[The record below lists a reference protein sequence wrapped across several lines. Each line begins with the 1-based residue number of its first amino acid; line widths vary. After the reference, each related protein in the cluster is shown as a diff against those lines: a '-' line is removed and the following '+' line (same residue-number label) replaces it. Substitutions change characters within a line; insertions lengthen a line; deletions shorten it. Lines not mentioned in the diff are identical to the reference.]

1 MLATPGNVIDFDFIV
16 EDIKRLGQRYNIQ
29 EIAFDRWG
37 ATLVSQRLTDA
48 GFLMVEFGQGF
59 ASMAGPTRELL
70 RLVMARLLVHD
81 GHPVLRW
88 MADNVVV
95 QQDAAGNMK
104 PSKLKSR
111 QKIDGIVAG
120 LMALARA
127 MAHQEAGVSV
137 YQSRGLRVL

>member
-1 MLATPGNVIDFDFIV
+1 
-16 EDIKRLGQRYNIQ
+16 
-29 EIAFDRWG
+29 
-37 ATLVSQRLTDA
+37 
-48 GFLMVEFGQGF
+48 
-59 ASMAGPTRELL
+59 
-70 RLVMARLLVHD
+70 
-81 GHPVLRW
+81 
-88 MADNVVV
+88 VVV